1 MACRSRRGLIAGAAA
16 ILVPLS
22 LLTGCSTAVDQTG
35 QTVVTSVPTSAEST
49 VPESTDASL
58 ACQVVAVPLSNAN
71 NALASTSS
79 DISAEVAK
87 RIVLSSAL
95 RLKQAG
101 QLEGSEG
108 LNEAINEASSALNV
122 VGMSD
127 GQVQGAQS
135 TDFASAQERI
145 LALCSKSDVDIALDS
160 WFGG

>member
-1 MACRSRRGLIAGAAA
+1 M
-16 ILVPLS
+16 
-22 LLTGCSTAVDQTG
+22 
-35 QTVVTSVPTSAEST
+35 
-49 VPESTDASL
+49 
-58 ACQVVAVPLSNAN
+58 
-71 NALASTSS
+71 
-79 DISAEVAK
+79 
-87 RIVLSSAL
+87 

-135 TDFASAQERI
+135 TDFASAEERI

>member
-49 VPESTDASL
+49 VPESTASL

-135 TDFASAQERI
+135 TDFASAEERI